1 MLFRSSIEEKIRT
14 LQRSKSALAAD
25 ILGEESF
32 TRALTLDD
40 FRFLLGE

>member
-1 MLFRSSIEEKIRT
+1 MVPLLPEQEAEVI
-14 LQRSKSALAAD
+14 QRSKSALAAD

-40 FRFLLGE
+40 FQFLLGE